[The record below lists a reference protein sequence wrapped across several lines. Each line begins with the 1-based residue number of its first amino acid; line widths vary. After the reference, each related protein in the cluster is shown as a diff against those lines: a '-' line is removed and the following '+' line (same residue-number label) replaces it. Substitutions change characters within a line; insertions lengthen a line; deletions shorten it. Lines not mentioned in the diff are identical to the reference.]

1 LIEEVTYPFK
11 HPKHPDLSMTIAL
24 TTIAAVSLAILV
36 YIAVVITG
44 TYTTQNTP
52 PSTNTSLAEQAK
64 IDSGMS
70 QQIARSLNYV
80 HKADINIAPLT
91 VPLHGV
97 NLSAN
102 QFILLYDSTPYA
114 SKGHIA
120 LNLPCDANT
129 PNVPMFEVLIGRAP
143 SLTPLA
149 LGYIPQISVVPQ
161 MCVYHGQFGF
171 GDPVTD
177 IVLKNISGKTVS
189 LQGPHSVAISTHEF
203 YTPTTP
209 SFEQMQHPQQQQ
221 QK

>member
-1 LIEEVTYPFK
+1 MIY
-11 HPKHPDLSMTIAL
+11 MTIAL
-24 TTIAAVSLAILV
+24 TTMAAVSLAILV

-44 TYTTQNTP
+44 TYTTQMSSSG
-52 PSTNTSLAEQAK
+52 STNTSLAEQTK
-64 IDSGMS
+64 LDSAMS
-70 QQIARSLNYV
+70 QQIARSLDYV
-80 HKADINIAPLT
+80 HKSDINIAPVT
-91 VPLHGV
+91 IPLHDV

-129 PNVPMFEVLIGRAP
+129 PNVPIFQVLVGRAP
-143 SLTPLA
+143 DLTPLA
-149 LGYIPQISVVPQ
+149 LGYISQISVAPQ

-171 GDPVTD
+171 GDPITD
-177 IVLKNISGKTVS
+177 IVLKNVSGRTLS
-189 LQGPHSVAISTHEF
+189 LGGPHSAAISTHEF

-209 SFEQMQHPQQQQ
+209 SLEQIQHQ

>member
-1 LIEEVTYPFK
+1 
-11 HPKHPDLSMTIAL
+11 
-24 TTIAAVSLAILV
+24 
-36 YIAVVITG
+36 
-44 TYTTQNTP
+44 
-52 PSTNTSLAEQAK
+52 
-64 IDSGMS
+64 MS
-70 QQIARSLNYV
+70 QQIANSLDYV
-80 HKADINIAPLT
+80 HKSDINIAPVT
-91 VPLHGV
+91 IPLHGI

-129 PNVPMFEVLIGRAP
+129 PNVPMFQVLVGRAP
-143 SLTPLA
+143 NLTPSA
-149 LGYIPQISVVPQ
+149 LGYISQISVAPH

-171 GDPVTD
+171 GFGYSVTD

-189 LQGPHSVAISTHEF
+189 LEGPHSAAISSHEF

-209 SFEQMQHPQQQQ
+209 SLEQIQHQ

>member
-1 LIEEVTYPFK
+1 
-11 HPKHPDLSMTIAL
+11 MTIAL

-44 TYTTQNTP
+44 TYTTQNIS
-52 PSTNTSLAEQAK
+52 PSSTKTSLAEQTK
-64 IDSGMS
+64 LDSAVS
-70 QQIARSLNYV
+70 QQIASSLDYV
-80 HKADINIAPLT
+80 HKSDTNIAPLT

-129 PNVPMFEVLIGRAP
+129 PDVPIFQVLVGRAP
-143 SLTPLA
+143 DLTPLA
-149 LGYIPQISVVPQ
+149 LGYISQISVVPQ
-161 MCVYHGQFGF
+161 ICVYHGQFGF

-177 IVLKNISGKTVS
+177 IVLKNISGKTIS
-189 LQGPHSVAISTHEF
+189 LGGPNSVAISTHEF

-209 SFEQMQHPQQQQ
+209 SLEQIQH

>member
-1 LIEEVTYPFK
+1 
-11 HPKHPDLSMTIAL
+11 MTIAL
-24 TTIAAVSLAILV
+24 TTMAAVSLAILV

-44 TYTTQNTP
+44 TYTTQNIL
-52 PSTNTSLAEQAK
+52 PSGIINTSLAEQTK
-64 IDSGMS
+64 LDSAMS
-70 QQIARSLNYV
+70 QRIASSLDYV
-80 HKADINIAPLT
+80 HKSDINIAPLT

-129 PNVPMFEVLIGRAP
+129 PNVPIFQVLVGRAP
-143 SLTPLA
+143 NLTPLA
-149 LGYIPQISVVPQ
+149 LGYISQISVVPQ

-171 GDPVTD
+171 GEPITD
-177 IVLKNISGKTVS
+177 IVLKNISGKTIS
-189 LQGPHSVAISTHEF
+189 LGGPHSAAISSHEF
-203 YTPTTP
+203 YTPTTQ
-209 SFEQMQHPQQQQ
+209 SLEQIQHQQ

>member
-1 LIEEVTYPFK
+1 
-11 HPKHPDLSMTIAL
+11 M
-24 TTIAAVSLAILV
+24 AAASLAILV

-44 TYTTQNTP
+44 TYTTTQNT
-52 PSTNTSLAEQAK
+52 SSISNNTALAEQTK
-64 IDSGMS
+64 LDSAMS
-70 QQIARSLNYV
+70 QQIARSLDYV
-80 HKADINIAPLT
+80 HKSDTNMASLT
-91 VPLHGV
+91 IPLHDV

-129 PNVPMFEVLIGRAP
+129 PNVPIFQVLAGRAP
-143 SLTPLA
+143 DLAPLA
-149 LGYIPQISVVPQ
+149 LGYISQISVTPQ

-177 IVLKNISGKTVS
+177 IVLKNISGRTIS
-189 LQGPHSVAISTHEF
+189 LGGPHSVAISTHEF

-209 SFEQMQHPQQQQ
+209 SLEQIQHQ